1 MSRFYSVEIADAVSL
16 NANIE
21 IRKSVFGLFSSAYYI
36 PTQSKVESFAFFYDR
51 LVREDLETLLKAD
64 DDKVADVVRHL
75 TLAAVP
81 NGNLKV
87 ELCVSRDRRF
97 AALRL
102 YRFHNLL
109 YCPLSE
115 IRCFEGDVAVAVAS
129 LFFSK

>member
-21 IRKSVFGLFSSAYYI
+21 IRKSFFGLVRSAYYL
-36 PTQSKVESFAFFYDR
+36 PTQSRVESYDFFYDR
-51 LVREDLETLLKAD
+51 LLREDLETLLKAD

-75 TLAAVP
+75 TLATVP
-81 NGNLKV
+81 NGNLKL
-87 ELCVSRDRRF
+87 ELCVSHDRRF

-109 YCPLSE
+109 YNPLSE
-115 IRCFEGDVAVAVAS
+115 VRFFEGDVAAVVAS